1 MLEMLTYEVSGSI
14 QSQETQTLSHFK
26 VMRYNINGTILKTV
40 DLEHEYK
47 PAAECAD
54 VSSM

>member
-26 VMRYNINGTILKTV
+26 VMRYNINGTILKTA